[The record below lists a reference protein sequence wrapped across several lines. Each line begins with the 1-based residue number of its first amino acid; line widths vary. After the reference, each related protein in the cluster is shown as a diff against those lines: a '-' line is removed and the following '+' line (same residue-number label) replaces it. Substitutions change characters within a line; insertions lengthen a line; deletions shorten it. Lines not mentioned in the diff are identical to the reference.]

1 MSAVRNFI
9 ITLILSL
16 LIFGLI
22 AYGIVQF
29 ALGAFG
35 LDGKGDESQGT
46 DSITVEPDGSV
57 TDSPDDPKTWDDVK
71 GDSFTVLLIGTD
83 HQPSVYKDYGKSE
96 GTDENGFPKDPRTVG
111 ADTMILVRVNKETGE
126 CVICAIPTNT
136 KITADGMQCRLSE
149 LYAMKGAEAVK
160 RRVMALTGLPVDYYA
175 AISVENFAKLINGLG
190 GVTFFVAKIAN
201 TLCDETG
208 AKKLSLL
215 SCHNVS
221 KEDLE
226 NDISY
231 VDNTGKTVNLRR
243 GSQKLNGE
251 KAVSMLKYRGYGDGD
266 HRHCGRS
273 QRPAAPCGTPPLHL
287 AAHRFVGVDP
297 RVEPAHHGVA
307 ALAELFGR
315 KGFVGAPDRG
325 DLEIEGA
332 VLLPFFEPCVKPPLF
347 GLGRFVIQV
356 LV

>member
-190 GVTFFVAKIAN
+190 GVTFFVA
-201 TLCDETG
+201 
-208 AKKLSLL
+208 
-215 SCHNVS
+215 
-221 KEDLE
+221 

-231 VDNTGKTVNLRR
+231 VANTGKTVNLRR

-266 HRHCGRS
+266 NTRRS
-273 QRPAAPCGTPPLHL
+273 CAAKFIKEL
-287 AAHRFVGVDP
+287 A
-297 RVEPAHHGVA
+297 
-307 ALAELFGR
+307 
-315 KGFVGAPDRG
+315 K
-325 DLEIEGA
+325 A
-332 VLLPFFEPCVKPPLF
+332 VLVQSNYSDANVLYTKYKDYFDTDFTLDV
-347 GLGRFVIQV
+347 LGKNIDLIFSYSKMNVIEYTYPGTTIGTGEDEYFSPGI
-356 LV
+356 LKATEYFSKYKFNG

>member
-96 GTDENGFPKDPRTVG
+96 GTDENGFPKDPRAVG

-175 AISVENFAKLINGLG
+175 AISVENFAKLINELG
-190 GVTFFVAKIAN
+190 GVTFFVA
-201 TLCDETG
+201 
-208 AKKLSLL
+208 
-215 SCHNVS
+215 
-221 KEDLE
+221 
-226 NDISY
+226 NDINY

-266 HRHCGRS
+266 NTRRS
-273 QRPAAPCGTPPLHL
+273 CAAKFIKEL
-287 AAHRFVGVDP
+287 A
-297 RVEPAHHGVA
+297 
-307 ALAELFGR
+307 
-315 KGFVGAPDRG
+315 K
-325 DLEIEGA
+325 A
-332 VLLPFFEPCVKPPLF
+332 VLVQSNYSDANVLYTKYKDYFDTDFTLDV
-347 GLGRFVIQV
+347 LGKNIDLIFSYSKMNVIEYTYPGTTIGTGEDEYFSPGI
-356 LV
+356 LKATEYFSKYKFNG

>member
-126 CVICAIPTNT
+126 CHLRDPDQYEDNS
-136 KITADGMQCRLSE
+136 RR
-149 LYAMKGAEAVK
+149 YAVPSVGA
-160 RRVMALTGLPVDYYA
+160 
-175 AISVENFAKLINGLG
+175 
-190 GVTFFVAKIAN
+190 
-201 TLCDETG
+201 LCHEG
-208 AKKLSLL
+208 
-215 SCHNVS
+215 
-221 KEDLE
+221 
-226 NDISY
+226 
-231 VDNTGKTVNLRR
+231 RR
-243 GSQKLNGE
+243 GGEEKGNG
-251 KAVSMLKYRGYGDGD
+251 SYRASG
-266 HRHCGRS
+266 
-273 QRPAAPCGTPPLHL
+273 
-287 AAHRFVGVDP
+287 
-297 RVEPAHHGVA
+297 
-307 ALAELFGR
+307 
-315 KGFVGAPDRG
+315 
-325 DLEIEGA
+325 
-332 VLLPFFEPCVKPPLF
+332 
-347 GLGRFVIQV
+347 
-356 LV
+356 

>member
-57 TDSPDDPKTWDDVK
+57 TDSHDDPKTWDDVK
-71 GDSFTVLLIGTD
+71 GDSCPVLLIGTD

-175 AISVENFAKLINGLG
+175 AISVENFAKLINGRG
-190 GVTFFVAKIAN
+190 GVTFFVA
-201 TLCDETG
+201 
-208 AKKLSLL
+208 
-215 SCHNVS
+215 
-221 KEDLE
+221 

-266 HRHCGRS
+266 NTRRS
-273 QRPAAPCGTPPLHL
+273 CAAKFIKEL
-287 AAHRFVGVDP
+287 A
-297 RVEPAHHGVA
+297 
-307 ALAELFGR
+307 
-315 KGFVGAPDRG
+315 K
-325 DLEIEGA
+325 A
-332 VLLPFFEPCVKPPLF
+332 VLVQSNYSDANVLYAKYKDYFDTDFTFDV
-347 GLGRFVIQV
+347 LGKNIDLIFSYSKMNVIEYTYPGTTIGTGEDEYFSPGI
-356 LV
+356 LKATEYFSKYKFNG

>member
-57 TDSPDDPKTWDDVK
+57 TDSHDDPKTWDDVK

-190 GVTFFVAKIAN
+190 GVTFFVA
-201 TLCDETG
+201 
-208 AKKLSLL
+208 
-215 SCHNVS
+215 
-221 KEDLE
+221 

-266 HRHCGRS
+266 NTRRS
-273 QRPAAPCGTPPLHL
+273 CAAKFIKEL
-287 AAHRFVGVDP
+287 A
-297 RVEPAHHGVA
+297 
-307 ALAELFGR
+307 
-315 KGFVGAPDRG
+315 K
-325 DLEIEGA
+325 A
-332 VLLPFFEPCVKPPLF
+332 VLVQSNYSDANVLYAKYKDYFDTDFTLDV
-347 GLGRFVIQV
+347 LGKNIDLIFSYSKMNVIEYTYPGTTIGTGEDEYFSPGI
-356 LV
+356 LKATEYFSKYKFNG

>member
-190 GVTFFVAKIAN
+190 GVTFFVA
-201 TLCDETG
+201 
-208 AKKLSLL
+208 
-215 SCHNVS
+215 
-221 KEDLE
+221 